1 MTISIQNLDQSQPM
15 IYTDVDN
22 AYVKAGFYCLVWRQQ
37 NKVMKFPT
45 NRIFRIIEPY
55 DPED

>member
-1 MTISIQNLDQSQPM
+1 M
-15 IYTDVDN
+15 IYTGVDN
-22 AYVKAGFYCLVWRQQ
+22 AYIKAGFYCLVWRQQ
-37 NKVMKFPT
+37 NKVIKFPT